1 MFSSQRHLDAR
12 TPADGVGRL
21 AFLQQLVTEFQTST
35 DDGAKEQVLAN
46 LANFAYDPINY
57 NYLRELNV
65 IDLFLDML
73 TESSEKLV
81 EFGIGGICNL
91 ALDRSNK
98 DYIIS
103 CGGVKLI
110 IDVLS
115 RPEEETVLS
124 AITALMFL
132 TTPQSK
138 TEITAPSVVECM
150 HRFAQ
155 STSRRLSNLAS
166 VFLQDYCTDAQRQQA
181 AESSGCGDSHIV
193 GIPLP
198 SSDNPS
204 SADA

>member
-65 IDLFLDML
+65 IDLF
-73 TESSEKLV
+73 
-81 EFGIGGICNL
+81 
-91 ALDRSNK
+91 LDRSNK